1 MTTRDQVLDFEIA
14 FEPDEGGFH
23 VWCPLLKGCHSF
35 GVSKE
40 EAREN
45 IREAIEGWLES
56 AEELGFPIPERE
68 HITVAPH

>member
-1 MTTRDQVLDFEIA
+1 LDSVLDLEIA

-35 GVSKE
+35 GETKE

-45 IREAIEGWLES
+45 IREAIQGWLQS
-56 AEELGFPIPERE
+56 AEDLGYPIPERE
-68 HITVAPH
+68 QISVAPH